1 MYGGAVYNG
10 ADLSL
15 IFYGTIGLLLLYVV
29 IKRLDRE
36 ICFLL
41 FLLPKETLECNFF
54 LLLSNTHNYFF
65 IINFRNPIYATQNQ
79 QSKSTPA
86 PLTYRSIKLLS
97 LSLAL
102 SSRLLTG
109 SSTPQDA
116 APSAIGPIR
125 GQNRKASSSPP
136 RLVRAHSSRPG
147 DRVTKKCTAA
157 FDTRLCSCETRI
169 RWKYLGEVLLFLS
182 EPREYEIFVISGWKG
197 G

>member
-1 MYGGAVYNG
+1 MYGGAVFNG

-54 LLLSNTHNYFF
+54 LLLSNIHNYFF

-116 APSAIGPIR
+116 APSAIGPDPRTKPQSIFFP
-125 GQNRKASSSPP
+125 SPP
-136 RLVRAHSSRPG
+136 RAGAFFAAGRSGDEKVHS
-147 DRVTKKCTAA
+147 
-157 FDTRLCSCETRI
+157 RL
-169 RWKYLGEVLLFLS
+169 
-182 EPREYEIFVISGWKG
+182 
-197 G
+197 